1 MDFPQASESATTV
14 VQRGFAGVMND
25 SVKSPSASHPFP
37 ARGNLYRAAI
47 VGAASLKGKEV
58 ADMLNERNFPA
69 ADIRLLDD
77 EESMGQLEAMG
88 DQISFIQRVRAEQFE
103 NVDFTFFASEEQ
115 STQAN
120 GKDAR
125 DAGSAIIDLS
135 ASFENEPGACVRSL
149 WTERERGQIPAPE
162 LQPGPCVTAHPVA
175 VVLAL
180 LLLRTKKAGVV
191 QRAVATIFEPASE
204 HGQRGMDELHQQTV
218 NLLSFQPLPKD
229 VFDAQVAFNM
239 VASYGHKSQPALGS
253 IQARILRHY
262 RKIAGADSP
271 QPSLLLLQA
280 PVFHAHA
287 LAAWVEMDR
296 PVDVKT
302 LSLALAGDHVAIP
315 GAEEDPPSNVS
326 AAGQADIQLSLK
338 VDAAQ
343 PNGVWLWA
351 AADNLRISALTA
363 VECAESMMAT
373 RPTGKIQ

>member
-1 MDFPQASESATTV
+1 MS
-14 VQRGFAGVMND
+14 D
-25 SVKSPSASHPFP
+25 SVKSPSPTHPLA

-58 ADMLNERNFPA
+58 AEMLNERNFPA

-77 EESMGQLEAMG
+77 DESMGQLEAMG
-88 DQISFIQRVRAEQFE
+88 DEVSFIQRVRADQFE
-103 NVDFTFFASEEQ
+103 NVDFSFFASDPDV
-115 STQAN
+115 TRKN
-120 GKDAR
+120 WKDAR

-135 ASFENEPGACVRSL
+135 AALENEHGASVRSL
-149 WTERERGQIPAPE
+149 WVERERGQIPAPE

-175 VVLAL
+175 VTLAL
-180 LLLRTKKAGVV
+180 LLLRVRKASAIR
-191 QRAVATIFEPASE
+191 RAVAMIFEPASE

-239 VASYGHKSQPALGS
+239 VARYGQKSQPALDSVEG
-253 IQARILRHY
+253 RILRHY
-262 RKIAGADSP
+262 QKIAGAEVP

-280 PVFHAHA
+280 PVFHGHA
-287 LAAWVEMDR
+287 IAVFVELDR
-296 PVDVKT
+296 PVDVQT
-302 LSLALAGDHVAIP
+302 LSQALAGDHVAIP
-315 GAEEDPPSNVS
+315 GAEEDSPSNVS
-326 AAGQADIQLSLK
+326 SAGQPDIQISVK
-338 VDAAQ
+338 IDPAQ
-343 PNGVWLWA
+343 PIGVWLWA